1 MNRCSTLGMD
11 WEFVVSKAPTQV
23 MVLTQSPI
31 GAEGAFSVGKATG
44 A

>member
-1 MNRCSTLGMD
+1 VNRFSTLGMD
-11 WEFVVSKAPTQV
+11 WEFVVSKALTPV

-31 GAEGAFSVGKATG
+31 GDYGAFSVVKAAG